1 MATRTGPWSWL
12 SNPDNQKTLAFIG
25 GGIAAVAAAGWQ
37 LYVHFADTRA
47 PAQPAPTAAT
57 PGGVTVGG
65 NVSGSPII
73 AGGNVTIGGQPV
85 DPEQARKLI
94 ESQGKA
100 VDAITSRMTGISNAI
115 ETGDASKLS
124 NPPAPASKG
133 P

>member
-1 MATRTGPWSWL
+1 MATRTGPWFWL

-25 GGIAAVAAAGWQ
+25 
-37 LYVHFADTRA
+37 
-47 PAQPAPTAAT
+47 
-57 PGGVTVGG
+57 GGVTVGG

-85 DPEQARKLI
+85 DPEQAKKLI

-100 VDAITSRMTGISNAI
+100 VDAITSRMTDISNAI